1 MIIIFFGIFL
11 KLLIELG
18 DFFVIFLKDDIWLF
32 WLWWVLKRREV
43 VDFFVEL
50 VFYVDELIFL
60 MMFVWFFFFNM
71 VILFVFC
78 EVIFGVV
85 YFWVLVV
92 RFFVL
97 IWDGVMVDDVELIC
111 EMFFLEVLI
120 GVD

>member
-71 VILFVFC
+71 VFLFVFC